1 LVLTLVACTQ
11 RQAPNGQSVTIG
23 LETSPLSLDPRLA
36 RDAASARVLQ
46 LLFNGLVKKDRA
58 AHLLPDLAEAWE
70 TPSPTTY
77 IFHLRTGVRFHDG
90 TVLTADDVK
99 ATFDT
104 IRDPAFK
111 SPKGGSFAQIREITV
126 VDPDTIRFDLAEP
139 FAPFLLNLTTGI
151 VPRASVERLGAE
163 FAERPIGTGPFRFQ
177 RWEPD
182 ARLELVSHRDYFEGP
197 PKLDRLVYKIVPDP
211 TVRVLELEKGTI
223 DLLQNDIPPDLLPRL
238 QGNPRLTVLKEA
250 GTNYAYLGFNLR
262 DPILQQRQIRQAIAY
277 AIHRREIISH
287 VLKGLATPAA
297 GILPPTHWAYAPDL
311 PSYDYDPERARRLLD
326 AAGYPAP
333 KGGAPRFHLAL
344 KISQNDLQ
352 RRVAEA
358 LQAQLKAVGIAIT
371 LNSFE
376 WGTFFAHIT
385 SGTFQLYTLSWV
397 GVTDPDIFSYILHQD
412 SVPPKGA
419 NRGYY
424 LNREV
429 SALIERGRS
438 TLEPD
443 ARTAAYQ
450 AIQRIMA
457 ADLPYVSLW
466 FSTNVAAMRA
476 DLEGFELYPAG
487 DLTSLRRVYRK
498 GQPYTRT
505 RDGAAWR
512 E

>member
-1 LVLTLVACTQ
+1 
-11 RQAPNGQSVTIG
+11 
-23 LETSPLSLDPRLA
+23 
-36 RDAASARVLQ
+36 
-46 LLFNGLVKKDRA
+46 
-58 AHLLPDLAEAWE
+58 
-70 TPSPTTY
+70 
-77 IFHLRTGVRFHDG
+77 
-90 TVLTADDVK
+90 LTADDVK
-99 ATFDT
+99 ATFDS

-333 KGGAPRFHLAL
+333 EGG
-344 KISQNDLQ
+344 
-352 RRVAEA
+352 
-358 LQAQLKAVGIAIT
+358 
-371 LNSFE
+371 
-376 WGTFFAHIT
+376 
-385 SGTFQLYTLSWV
+385 
-397 GVTDPDIFSYILHQD
+397 
-412 SVPPKGA
+412 
-419 NRGYY
+419 
-424 LNREV
+424 
-429 SALIERGRS
+429 ALIERGRS

-443 ARTAAYQ
+443 ARTAAYH

-498 GQPYTRT
+498 GQPYTHT

-512 E
+512 ERSVNGYEHERIRRCPSICSGASSPLHWSCGGSLPWCFSSSTSPRAIPWISSSARPPNPWPG